1 MCLCAGLRFA
11 CIQIHPLL
19 VWRSSL
25 LPIPPP
31 LKMSHCREQGRGR
44 DADSCRKGHQGVGQS
59 MAWPPGCG
67 APCQVMTIR
76 ARFVRGECSLGQPRQ
91 GAAGRDKH
99 QLLARR
105 FPNLPLAGA
114 GRGGLSGPEVKNP
127 RPLLTHFLTQLSPR
141 YPTKLPLF

>member
-1 MCLCAGLRFA
+1 MHTNSPTPGVAKQPAAHPAASEDVSLQRAGTG
-11 CIQIHPLL
+11 
-19 VWRSSL
+19 V
-25 LPIPPP
+25 
-31 LKMSHCREQGRGR
+31 

-105 FPNLPLAGA
+105 
-114 GRGGLSGPEVKNP
+114 
-127 RPLLTHFLTQLSPR
+127 
-141 YPTKLPLF
+141 